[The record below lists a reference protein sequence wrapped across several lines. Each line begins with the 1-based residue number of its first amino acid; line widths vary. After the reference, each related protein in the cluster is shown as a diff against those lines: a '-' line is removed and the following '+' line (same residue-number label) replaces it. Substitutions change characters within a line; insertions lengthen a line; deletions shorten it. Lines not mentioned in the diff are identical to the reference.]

1 MDSVI
6 INFEKSK
13 QEYEKNIYFQ
23 KEQLI
28 LDCKNEIS
36 QSKEKINALIIQIHE
51 LQENI
56 DFNTKLIEKIEQQQ
70 TSKN

>member
-6 INFEKSK
+6 INFEKLK
-13 QEYEKNIYFQ
+13 QEHEKNIYLQ

-28 LDCKNEIS
+28 QDCKNEIN
-36 QSKEKINALIIQIHE
+36 QSKEKINFLILQINE

>member
-1 MDSVI
+1 MDQVI
-6 INFEKSK
+6 INFEKLK
-13 QEYEKNIYFQ
+13 QEHEKNIYLQ

-28 LDCKNEIS
+28 QDCKNEIN
-36 QSKEKINALIIQIHE
+36 QSKEKINFLILQINE